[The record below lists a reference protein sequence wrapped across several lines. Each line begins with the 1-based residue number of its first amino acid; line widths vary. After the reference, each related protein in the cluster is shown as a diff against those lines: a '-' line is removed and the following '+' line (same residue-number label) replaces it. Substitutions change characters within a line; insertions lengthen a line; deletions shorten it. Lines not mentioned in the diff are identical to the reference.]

1 MLKPEMQVNS
11 SLNDDR
17 KGQSFDIHT
26 VISRDFKGQN
36 QRHDP
41 AVVQCSRNTKQL

>member
-1 MLKPEMQVNS
+1 MLKPEMQVSS
-11 SLNDDR
+11 SLNGDR

-26 VISRDFKGQN
+26 VIFKEFKGQN
-36 QRHDP
+36 EWHDP